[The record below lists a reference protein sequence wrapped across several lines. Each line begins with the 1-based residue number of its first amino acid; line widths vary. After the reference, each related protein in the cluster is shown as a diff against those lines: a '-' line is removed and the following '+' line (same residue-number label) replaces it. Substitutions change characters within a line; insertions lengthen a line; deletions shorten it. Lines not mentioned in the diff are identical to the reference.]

1 MVVIPELFKEQ
12 LEFADKVLAKGHD
25 SVNRAL
31 VSYVTLS
38 IMKADTTEIQQLLA
52 EVQKETDAALIAKI
66 RLVVQRDTL
75 AILSGDMS
83 LIER

>member
-1 MVVIPELFKEQ
+1 LFKEQ
-12 LEFADKVLAKGHD
+12 LEFADKVLAKGRE

-31 VSYVTLS
+31 VAYVSLS
-38 IMKADTTEIQQLLA
+38 IMKADTTEIAQLLA
-52 EVQKETDAALIAKI
+52 EVQKDRDDALIAKA

>member
-1 MVVIPELFKEQ
+1 MAPEMFQKP
-12 LEFADKVLAKGHD
+12 LELADRVLAKGRD

-31 VSYVTLS
+31 ISYVSLS
-38 IMKADTTEIQQLLA
+38 LMKADTTEIKQLLE
-52 EVQKETDAALIAKI
+52 EVQKETETALIAKI

-83 LIER
+83 SIER